1 MSRIKRALVVTT
13 AERYVNLAATFI
25 TTIIVSRLLTPSE
38 IGVWAIG
45 MAIAVMATGA
55 REFATGNFL
64 VQQPVLTREDIRGAF
79 TVMVVISTLIAA
91 SLAALAPVLASIY
104 GEAKLIAFLRV
115 AAIAIL
121 LEVVAVPLTAL
132 MRREMAFLDLAIVN
146 VGTVAVFSVMSV
158 VLAAFGW
165 SYMSFAWAW
174 IVAAA
179 TSAVLALRFRPDW
192 WVLKPLLQRWRGMLT
207 FGGYNGV
214 NVLLYRMYEI
224 LPILILSRVV
234 SLDAVGLYNRTLL
247 VCQVPDKIILGG
259 ALPVILPALSAEVRA
274 GANLKGSYLRAVS
287 FITVLQWPTL
297 VLLAILAQPVVLTLL
312 GEQWLEIVP
321 LVRIMALASLFSF
334 TAELNY
340 PVLVS
345 VGAMRDLLLRGLIVW
360 PLSGVIIAFASLFGL
375 TAVAL
380 SFFVIIP
387 LQAYISLWFVRRHVI
402 FTWTDLGRA
411 GWRSGAI
418 TACSAIGPLGV
429 AAWLGWPSSISLT
442 AAIFASLLAAFGWMV
457 GLLVTRHPLLDEM
470 KNAVDALRG
479 TARRWRQPAAL

>member
-1 MSRIKRALVVTT
+1 M
-13 AERYVNLAATFI
+13 
-25 TTIIVSRLLTPSE
+25 
-38 IGVWAIG
+38 WAIG

-297 VLLAILAQPVVLTLL
+297 VLLARSRSARGPN
-312 GEQWLEIVP
+312 P
-321 LVRIMALASLFSF
+321 ARRAMARNR
-334 TAELNY
+334 TA
-340 PVLVS
+340 
-345 VGAMRDLLLRGLIVW
+345 GA
-360 PLSGVIIAFASLFGL
+360 
-375 TAVAL
+375 
-380 SFFVIIP
+380 
-387 LQAYISLWFVRRHVI
+387 HH
-402 FTWTDLGRA
+402 
-411 GWRSGAI
+411 
-418 TACSAIGPLGV
+418 GPGV
-429 AAWLGWPSSISLT
+429 AVFLHGRTQPPRPRIRRSHARPP
-442 AAIFASLLAAFGWMV
+442 AARPNRLAAVGSDYRLCLPVRTNGGGTQLLCHHSLAGLYLAMVCAPACHLYVDRPWPGRLEERCDHGLQRDRPFGRGCVV
-457 GLLVTRHPLLDEM
+457 GMAFQYFIDGCHIRELAGGLWLDGRPPCHP
-470 KNAVDALRG
+470 
-479 TARRWRQPAAL
+479 PPPS